1 MQSVSIKIRVASSIL
16 PMEAH
21 CGGVIVSV
29 IFLSMVDREF
39 ESWFGQIKD
48 YKIGYV
54 LLLR

>member
-39 ESWFGQIKD
+39 ESWFGQMKD